1 MNFKN
6 QEINQTNSI
15 ELNSSLNL
23 NSNNIINQTKKDVI
37 SDYKQLIKLNKEITT
52 QIKDNNYDIKY
63 SYYLIQ
69 QSLTLQQKYS
79 LILKTHGISKIL
91 KYCFIYGE
99 CIYNLIHKIQQK
111 ENTLNVY
118 FYSQENISEILQCF
132 NEYIIE
138 KTDKKVLILYQD
150 IQLILHI
157 KKLYKNQLELILN
170 KSNHKYNCCLINN
183 TFYYSPI
190 TYYILK
196 NNINPFIGNVHN
208 IKLLSSIVNDIDKIP
223 NNQNNKPSINQT
235 NQTKQSNSL
244 LNSYNQFKTKYK
256 DNLDNLYISL
266 LVLDKFNYFKMFIN
280 DLPKNFFTKN
290 YVIFELIKRGKLEF
304 FEILNNYEKQVLSS
318 LKTSSPTLSPASLSK
333 LFDLNALN
341 QDGLT
346 PPEYCIYRANEL
358 INSPN
363 IPVNIKE
370 QVITRYKTIL
380 GYLLFKRINN
390 YYVRNIIFFDAL
402 LQTNFI
408 KHNNNYEIFYEEV
421 NKYLKHKTET
431 INILDVNNSYSIK
444 HLNTLYL
451 SISYSVINGDNSFM
465 GLDNIIDFIKINKDF
480 IDINSVLQ
488 ICKSYKSKVIL
499 KILIEQNIIKM
510 NNFNFLK
517 VYFDLGYYDI
527 LKSYTEAVKLN
538 LKNILLYLI
547 DTYNLEG
554 LLFVNEHF
562 NNCFSIKLNNNN
574 TLLHYI
580 VSKEENNDERLLKQ
594 IGIIKDVLYMFEPSL
609 INAVNSDNESPI
621 FCCKKPEIF
630 KELLNLNTDITIL
643 NNGGLSIVHKLIID
657 DNQELLNVLINH
669 NKNYLLIKDSNG
681 NIPIIF
687 CFKYKIMSY
696 VFKLMAYNFNY
707 SDEIKQE
714 IQNYFD
720 LYNINIKIFKNSEEF
735 KKYYILINISNLLK
749 N

>member
-1 MNFKN
+1 MNSNN
-6 QEINQTNSI
+6 QEINNVNSI
-15 ELNSSLNL
+15 ELNN
-23 NSNNIINQTKKDVI
+23 NSINQVSNQKDVI
-37 SDYKQLIKLNKEITT
+37 NDYKQLIKLNKEITS
-52 QIKDNNYDIKY
+52 QIKENNYDIIY
-63 SYYLIQ
+63 EYYLIKQ
-69 QSLTLQQKYS
+69 PLTLQQKYS

-91 KYCFIYGE
+91 KHSFIYGE

-111 ENTLNVY
+111 ENTFNIY
-118 FYSQENISEILQCF
+118 FYSQEIINEILQCF
-132 NEYIIE
+132 NDFIIE

-183 TFYYSPI
+183 ILYYSPI

-196 NNINPFIGNVHN
+196 NNINPYIGNVHN
-208 IKLLSSIVNDIDKIP
+208 IKLFSSIVNDIDKIP
-223 NNQNNKPSINQT
+223 DNNQVNKPKIS
-235 NQTKQSNSL
+235 QTKQTNPL
-244 LNSYNQFKTKYK
+244 LNIYNQFKTKYK
-256 DNLDNLYISL
+256 DSIDNLYISL
-266 LVLDKFNYFKMFIN
+266 LVLDKFDYFKIFIK
-280 DLPKNFFTKN
+280 DLPKDFFTKN

-304 FEILNNYEKQVLSS
+304 FETLNNYEKQLISSNDTQQQNVLSPS
-318 LKTSSPTLSPASLSK
+318 LSPNTLNK
-333 LFDLNALN
+333 LFDLNTLN

-370 QVITRYKTIL
+370 QVIKRYKIIL
-380 GYLLFKRINN
+380 GYLLFNRNNN
-390 YYVRNIIFFDAL
+390 YYVRNIIFFDTL

-408 KHNNNYEIFYEEV
+408 KHNNNYEVFYEEV
-421 NKYLKHKTET
+421 NKYLK
-431 INILDVNNSYSIK
+431 NRSSNLILDVNNSYSIK

-451 SISYSVINGDNSFM
+451 SISYTIINGDNSFI
-465 GLDNIIDFIKINKDF
+465 GLDNIIEFILINKDF
-480 IDINSVLQ
+480 IDINSILQ
-488 ICKSYKSKVIL
+488 VCKSYKSKVVL

-510 NNFNFLK
+510 NNFNFIK
-517 VYFDLGYYDI
+517 IYFDLGYYDI
-527 LKSYTEAVKLN
+527 LKSYIKSIELN
-538 LKNILLYLI
+538 LKNILLYLV

-580 VSKEENNDERLLKQ
+580 VSKEEENDEKLLKQ
-594 IGIIKDVLYMFEPSL
+594 ISIIKDVLYMFEPKL
-609 INAVNSDNESPI
+609 INTVNNDNESPI
-621 FCCKKPEIF
+621 FYCKKPEIF
-630 KELLNLNTDITIL
+630 KELLNLNSDITLL
-643 NNGGLSIVHKLIID
+643 NKSGLSIIHKLIID

-669 NKNYLLIKDSNG
+669 NKNYLMIKDSNE
-681 NIPIIF
+681 NIPLIF
-687 CFKYKIMSY
+687 CFKYKIMNY

-707 SDEIKQE
+707 SNDIKQE

-720 LYNINIKIFKNSEEF
+720 LYNINIKIFKNSDEF

>member
-1 MNFKN
+1 MNSNN
-6 QEINQTNSI
+6 QEINNINSI
-15 ELNSSLNL
+15 ELNN
-23 NSNNIINQTKKDVI
+23 NSINQVSNQKDIIN
-37 SDYKQLIKLNKEITT
+37 DYKQLIKLNKEISS
-52 QIKDNNYDIKY
+52 QIKENNYDIIY
-63 SYYLIQ
+63 EYYLIKQ
-69 QSLTLQQKYS
+69 PLTLQQKYS

-91 KYCFIYGE
+91 KHSFIYGE

-111 ENTLNVY
+111 ENTFNIY
-118 FYSQENISEILQCF
+118 FYSQEIINEILQCF
-132 NEYIIE
+132 NDFIIE

-170 KSNHKYNCCLINN
+170 KSNHKYNCCFINN
-183 TFYYSPI
+183 ILYYSPI

-196 NNINPFIGNVHN
+196 NNINPYIGNVHN
-208 IKLLSSIVNDIDKIP
+208 IKLISSIVNDIDKIP
-223 NNQNNKPSINQT
+223 DNNQVNKPKIS
-235 NQTKQSNSL
+235 QTKQTNSL
-244 LNSYNQFKTKYK
+244 LNIYNQFKTKYK
-256 DNLDNLYISL
+256 DSIDNLYISL
-266 LVLDKFNYFKMFIN
+266 LVLDKFDYFKIFIK
-280 DLPKNFFTKN
+280 DLPKDFFTKN

-304 FEILNNYEKQVLSS
+304 FETLNNYEKQLISYNNTQQQNVLSPS
-318 LKTSSPTLSPASLSK
+318 LSPNTLNK
-333 LFDLNALN
+333 LFDLNTLN

-370 QVITRYKTIL
+370 QVIKRYKIIL
-380 GYLLFKRINN
+380 GYLLFNRNNN
-390 YYVRNIIFFDAL
+390 YYVRNIIFFDTL

-408 KHNNNYEIFYEEV
+408 KHNSNYEVFYEEV
-421 NKYLKHKTET
+421 NKYLK
-431 INILDVNNSYSIK
+431 NRSSNLILDVNNSYSIK

-451 SISYSVINGDNSFM
+451 SISYSIINGDNSFI
-465 GLDNIIDFIKINKDF
+465 GLDNIIEFILINKDF
-480 IDINSVLQ
+480 IDINSILQ
-488 ICKSYKSKVIL
+488 VCKSYKSKVVL

-510 NNFNFLK
+510 NNFNFIK
-517 VYFDLGYYDI
+517 IYFDLGYYDI
-527 LKSYTEAVKLN
+527 LKSYIKSIELN

-580 VSKEENNDERLLKQ
+580 VSKEEENDEKLLKQ
-594 IGIIKDVLYMFEPSL
+594 ISIIKDVLYMFEPKL
-609 INAVNSDNESPI
+609 INIVNNDNESPI
-621 FCCKKPEIF
+621 FYCKKPEIF
-630 KELLNLNTDITIL
+630 KELLNLNSDITLL
-643 NNGGLSIVHKLIID
+643 NKSGLSIIHKLIID

-669 NKNYLLIKDSNG
+669 NKNYLMIKDSNE
-681 NIPIIF
+681 NIPLIF
-687 CFKYKIMSY
+687 CFKYKIMNY

-707 SDEIKQE
+707 SDDIKQE

-720 LYNINIKIFKNSEEF
+720 LYNINIKIFKNSDEF